1 MREFKV
7 GDEKNVK
14 YDFIQALKACKEG
27 KLAILDNSR
36 LDINMMTLLNKDNLS
51 VSRGVSLDD
60 MLRTDWEIKEK

>member
-27 KLAILDNSR
+27 KLATLDNSR